1 MPTILALLRHGRATG
16 QGPNAELT
24 AEGAGYIELL
34 AERLAGEGWTP
45 AAAFSSPYGRARD
58 TAKIL
63 LEHVA
68 PGVRPSLLD
77 TLTPESDPDEAIAV
91 LQAAGLPQ
99 GRVLVVA
106 HLPLL
111 GLISQRLTGEDPGF
125 HPGKLVEIELAP
137 NGVNGHIVR
146 QVGADD
152 LLGH

>member
-16 QGPNAELT
+16 QGPNAALT

-34 AERLAGEGWTP
+34 GERLASEHWTP
-45 AAAFSSPYGRARD
+45 VAAFSSPYERARD
-58 TAKIL
+58 TAKVL
-63 LEHVA
+63 LEYVA
-68 PGVRPSLLD
+68 PGLRPTLLGA
-77 TLTPESDPDEAIAV
+77 LTPESDPDEAIAM
-91 LQAAGLPQ
+91 LQAAGLPE

-125 HPGKLVEIELAP
+125 HPGKFVEIELAP

-146 QVGADD
+146 QLGADD

>member
-16 QGPNAELT
+16 QGPNAALT

-34 AERLAGEGWTP
+34 GERLAGEGWTP
-45 AAAFSSPYGRARD
+45 AAAFCSPYERARH
-58 TAKIL
+58 TANIIL
-63 LEHVA
+63 AHVA
-68 PGVRPSLLD
+68 PGVRASLLD
-77 TLTPESDPDEAIAV
+77 KLTPESDPDEAIAV
-91 LQAAGLPQ
+91 LQAAGLPE

-125 HPGKLVEIELAP
+125 HPGKFVEIELAP
-137 NGVNGHIVR
+137 NRVSGHIVR
-146 QVGADD
+146 QLGADD